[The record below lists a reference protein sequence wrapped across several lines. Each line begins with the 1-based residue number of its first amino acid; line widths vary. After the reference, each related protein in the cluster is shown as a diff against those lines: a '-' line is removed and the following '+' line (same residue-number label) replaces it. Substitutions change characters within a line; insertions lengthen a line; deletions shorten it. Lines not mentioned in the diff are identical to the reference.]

1 MPSTL
6 SKPLGV
12 RVPHAQLALLE
23 ALAQERG
30 ASRGALATVA
40 LCRGLELLQAEQ
52 DGGGKPQ
59 APSTE
64 LEAFAQEVLEAARK
78 CRTGCFGEDRVFI
91 HHVWKQFKR
100 VHPSSGLD
108 EESFK
113 QRLLEANRARL
124 LSLARADLA
133 PMMKAEDV
141 KASETRYLSATFH
154 LLCI

>member
-6 SKPLGV
+6 SKPLGI
-12 RVPHAQLALLE
+12 RVPHTALALLQ

-30 ASRGALATVA
+30 TSRGALATEA
-40 LCRGLELLQAEQ
+40 LCRGLELLKAEQ
-52 DGGGKPQ
+52 DGGGKPK

-64 LEAFAQEVLEAARK
+64 LGAFARQALEAGRK
-78 CRTGCFGEDRVFI
+78 SRTGRFGEDRVFI
-91 HHVWKQFKR
+91 NHVWKQFKR
-100 VHPSSGLD
+100 VYPSSGLD

-113 QRLLEANRARL
+113 QHLLQANRARL